1 MFHTDYQFV
10 ISAIYNYILE
20 YDVHDNV
27 VEYVVKYGVIAA
39 LFLLLDFGSYC
50 NCD

>member
-10 ISAIYNYILE
+10 ISVIYSYILK

-27 VEYVVKYGVIAA
+27 VEYVVKYGVITA